1 MNWRFAKRLI
11 WGLALMGFVSSCAQ
25 DSYRSARAMAPVPP
39 KTLALMADQGMEPG
53 APILMRAFKKESEIE
68 IWKQG
73 RDGKYALLKTYPI
86 CRWSGQLGPKIREGD
101 RQAPEGFYEVTA
113 GAMNPTSSLFLSFN
127 IGFPNAFDRAHNRTG
142 THLMV
147 HGACSSQGCFAMTDE
162 AISEV
167 YAITREAFAAGQHSF
182 QFQSYPFRMTPENLA
197 RHRADPHIAF
207 WKNLKEGSD
216 VFDVSRQAPQWK
228 VAKGRYAF
236 ESGPT
241 VVADIAAKRA
251 LDDRREAELIAK
263 GTPAIRLVYQDGGG
277 HPSLRKL
284 ALAAANNPSSAD
296 VDARTRQS
304 LGDISRPEALAE
316 EPREIP
322 AVIPPPAATG
332 TVRR

>member
-1 MNWRFAKRLI
+1 
-11 WGLALMGFVSSCAQ
+11 MGFVSSCAQ
-25 DSYRSARAMAPVPP
+25 DAYRSARAMAPVPA
-39 KTLALMADQGMEPG
+39 KTLALMSDQGMEPG

-68 IWKQG
+68 VWKQG

-113 GAMNPTSSLFLSFN
+113 AAMNPNSSLFLSFN

-142 THLMV
+142 SHLMV

-167 YAITREAFAAGQHSF
+167 YAITREAFAAGQLSF
-182 QFQSYPFRMTPENLA
+182 QFQSYPFRMTPENFA
-197 RHRADPHIAF
+197 KHRADPHIAF
-207 WKNLKEGSD
+207 WKNLKDGSD
-216 VFDVSRQAPQWK
+216 IFEVSRQSPQWS
-228 VAKGRYAF
+228 VAKGQYAF
-236 ESGPT
+236 ESDPAIA
-241 VVADIAAKRA
+241 ADIAAKRA
-251 LDDRREAELIAK
+251 LDDRKEAELIAK

-284 ALAAANNPSSAD
+284 ALATANNPSSAE
-296 VDARTRQS
+296 VDERTRRS

-322 AVIPPPAATG
+322 AVIPPRASPDM
-332 TVRR
+332 VRR